1 MTSRK
6 VFAWPLAASVL
17 AIAASVPAWARQT
30 RPTAPPPPRPVLIQ
44 PTAAQQ
50 RFRQAVQQNQVRD
63 QLRKSEVEHQLR
75 QESIERTRH
84 PASSSSTANDSQVD
98 KAQQAQD
105 QLYQAR
111 QRDRVQRYSEAL
123 LPQPVPQAT
132 RASAPAHSSSNGGG

>member
-1 MTSRK
+1 MTSRNA
-6 VFAWPLAASVL
+6 FIWPLAASVL
-17 AIAASVPAWARQT
+17 AIAACAPAWARQT
-30 RPTAPPPPRPVLIQ
+30 QPTTPPPRPVLIQ

-50 RFRQAVQQNQVRD
+50 RFRQTVQQNQVRD
-63 QLRKSEVEHQLR
+63 QLRKSQVEHQLR
-75 QESIERTRH
+75 QESIERTRR

-105 QLYQAR
+105 QLYQAQ
-111 QRDRVQRYSEAL
+111 QRDRVQRYSDAL